1 MSPETM
7 TGSRAKPAAN
17 VIDSSAW
24 LEYLANG
31 PNASEFAPAIEAVDR
46 LVVPALVITEVLRRL
61 DTVGQRQVVPEVLAH
76 MRQGRIVVFD
86 DHLAVDAAV
95 VGRRHGLA
103 LADSVVYATALA
115 VEGVVW
121 TQDEDF
127 EPLAQVEYRAHV
139 HRKR

>member
-1 MSPETM
+1 M

-31 PNASEFAPAIEAVDR
+31 PNANDFARAIEAVER
-46 LVVPALVITEVLRRL
+46 LIVPALVITEVLRRL
-61 DTVGQRQVVPEVLAH
+61 DVLGRGDVVPEVLAH
-76 MRQGRIVVFD
+76 MRQGQIVVFD
-86 DHLAVDAAV
+86 DQLAVDAAV
-95 VGRRHGLA
+95 LGRRHGLA

-127 EPLAQVEYRAHV
+127 QSLAQVEYRAHA

>member
-1 MSPETM
+1 M

-46 LVVPALVITEVLRRL
+46 LVVPALVITEVIRRL
-61 DTVGQRQVVPEVLAH
+61 DALGQRQVVPEVLAH
-76 MRQGRIVVFD
+76 MRQGQIVVFD

-127 EPLAQVEYRAHV
+127 EPLPQVEYRAHV

>member
-1 MSPETM
+1 M
-7 TGSRAKPAAN
+7 TGSRTNPAGN

-31 PNASEFAPAIEAVDR
+31 PNASEFAPAIEAVEH
-46 LVVPALVITEVLRRL
+46 LVVPPLVITEVLRRL
-61 DTVGQRQVVPEVLAH
+61 DALGRRDVVPEVLAH
-76 MRQGRIVVFD
+76 MRQGQIVVFD
-86 DHLAVDAAV
+86 DQLAVDAAV

-127 EPLAQVEYRAHV
+127 QSLPQVEYRAHV
-139 HRKR
+139 KRKR

>member
-1 MSPETM
+1 M
-7 TGSRAKPAAN
+7 TGSRITPAGN

-31 PNASEFAPAIEAVDR
+31 PNASEFAPAIEAVEH

-61 DTVGQRQVVPEVLAH
+61 DALGRRDVVPEVLAH
-76 MRQGRIVVFD
+76 MRQGQIVVFD
-86 DHLAVDAAV
+86 DQLAVDAEV

-127 EPLAQVEYRAHV
+127 QSLPQVEYRAHV
-139 HRKR
+139 KRKR